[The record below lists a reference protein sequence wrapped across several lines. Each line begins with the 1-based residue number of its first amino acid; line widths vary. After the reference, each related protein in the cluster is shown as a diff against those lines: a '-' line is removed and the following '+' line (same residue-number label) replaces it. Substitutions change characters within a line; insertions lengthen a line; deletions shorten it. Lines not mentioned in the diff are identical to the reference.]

1 MGSKDQYMLGLVV
14 FLEDMLC
21 MVMMPQL
28 QQNLLARHVTAGQ
41 SHAACVVDR
50 KENVPK
56 LRKNKNTKRK

>member
-1 MGSKDQYMLGLVV
+1 MLGLVV
-14 FLEDMLC
+14 FSEDMLC

-41 SHAACVVDR
+41 SHVACVVDQ

>member
-1 MGSKDQYMLGLVV
+1 MGSKDQYMLGLVM
-14 FLEDMLC
+14 FSEDMLC

-56 LRKNKNTKRK
+56 LRTNKNIKRK